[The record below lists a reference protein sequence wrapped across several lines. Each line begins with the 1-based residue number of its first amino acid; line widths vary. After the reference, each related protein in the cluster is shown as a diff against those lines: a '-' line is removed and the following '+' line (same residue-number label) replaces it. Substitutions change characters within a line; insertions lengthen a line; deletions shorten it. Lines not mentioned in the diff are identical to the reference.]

1 MREYTGATFGQCG
14 PVVVRGGK
22 PYIDYRKYK
31 DIGRTSKL
39 GSCVVVGM
47 NDQKRLYFIVTLAHV
62 CLQFGDVNLVLA

>member
-1 MREYTGATFGQCG
+1 VGTREYTGATFGQCG

-31 DIGRTSKL
+31 NIDRTSKL

-47 NDQKRLYFIVTLAHV
+47 NDQKRLYFIVTLAGLP
-62 CLQFGDVNLVLA
+62 CLSVMAMAA